1 MPKVKRQNKKPLYR
15 GQDGKSGKGKKNLL
29 IERIPQMKDEI
40 KTTETAETIYEKGF
54 KAYEP
59 GMICRGKQYEDG
71 KTYEEAGGSLCGAG
85 MMHYCVNP
93 FDVLRY
99 YPLVNSNGKISDFST
114 VEALEKPVSDDTKSA
129 TKKLRIGAKLGL
141 DGFVKACV
149 DFLFEKTIKDMPA
162 DNVDSG
168 DAAKI
173 GSSGDAAQIG
183 SSGYAAK
190 IGSSGDAAQIG
201 SSGRYAKIGSS
212 GYAAKIGSSGRY
224 AQIGSSGDAAKI
236 GSSGYA
242 AQIGSSGRY
251 AKIGSSGDDALVI
264 CEKDHAVV
272 ACAGKRGKVKGPVGT
287 WITLAEYGDWDGEG
301 YPCLCVK
308 SAQIDGE
315 ALKADTLYTLVNGEF
330 VEV

>member
-1 MPKVKRQNKKPLYR
+1 
-15 GQDGKSGKGKKNLL
+15 
-29 IERIPQMKDEI
+29 MKDEI

-168 DAAKI
+168 DAAQIGSSGYAAQIGSSGDDAKI
-173 GSSGDAAQIG
+173 GSSGYAAQIG
-183 SSGYAAK
+183 SSGYAA
-190 IGSSGDAAQIG
+190 Q
-201 SSGRYAKIGSS
+201 IGSS

-224 AQIGSSGDAAKI
+224 AQIVSSGD
-236 GSSGYA
+236 Y
-242 AQIGSSGRY
+242 
-251 AKIGSSGDDALVI
+251 ALVI

-272 ACAGKRGKVKGPVGT
+272 ACAGKRGKLKGPVGT

>member
-1 MPKVKRQNKKPLYR
+1 MPKVKRQNKKPLSR
-15 GQDGKSGKGKKNLL
+15 GQDGESGKGKKNLL

-168 DAAKI
+168 DAAQI
-173 GSSGDAAQIG
+173 GSSGDDAQIG
-183 SSGYAAK
+183 SSGYAAQIGSSGDAAQ

-212 GYAAKIGSSGRY
+212 GRY
-224 AQIGSSGDAAKI
+224 AQ
-236 GSSGYA
+236 
-242 AQIGSSGRY
+242 
-251 AKIGSSGDDALVI
+251 IGSSGDDALVI

-287 WITLAEYGDWDGEG
+287 WITLAEYGDWDGDG

>member
-1 MPKVKRQNKKPLYR
+1 
-15 GQDGKSGKGKKNLL
+15 
-29 IERIPQMKDEI
+29 MKDEI

-59 GMICRGKQYEDG
+59 GMICRGKQYEYG

-141 DGFVKACV
+141 DSFVKACV

-168 DAAKI
+168 D
-173 GSSGDAAQIG
+173 SAQIG
-183 SSGYAAK
+183 SSGD
-190 IGSSGDAAQIG
+190 SAQIG
-201 SSGRYAKIGSS
+201 SSGDSAKIGSS
-212 GYAAKIGSSGRY
+212 GYA
-224 AQIGSSGDAAKI
+224 
-236 GSSGYA
+236 
-242 AQIGSSGRY
+242 